1 MLSNKKEYDM
11 HTLSFDKSDDVPAE
25 LQSFVKEAE
34 DGKFT
39 VTLVPQQ
46 KLTEFRDTN
55 TNVVRER
62 DTYKGVLS
70 KLAPVIGEDYA
81 NIDNLLAELP
91 ELRTIKQQ
99 VDDGKLQGST
109 EIQKEVEQRIGAMK
123 EEHQN
128 ALQHLQSL
136 YEQEKGERGKA
147 ENKYKQTLID
157 RQVTEAV
164 LKDGSGARKDALG
177 MFLREAYETF
187 KVDEHGG
194 VVPYDREGKIV
205 YGSDGATPMSASEWL
220 KHQAEKLPFLF
231 EQSSGGGAGGGAGT
245 NRGIDMNL
253 PPEERLRLARTG
265 R

>member
-1 MLSNKKEYDM
+1 M

-25 LQSFVKEAE
+25 LQSFVKETE
-34 DGKFT
+34 DGKFA

-46 KLTEFRDTN
+46 KLAEFRDTN
-55 TNVVRER
+55 TNIVRER
-62 DTYKGVLS
+62 DNFKNVLS
-70 KLAPVIGEDYA
+70 KLSPVIGEDYS

-109 EIQKEVEQRIGAMK
+109 KIQEEVEQRIGAMK
-123 EEHQN
+123 EEHAN
-128 ALQHLQSL
+128 ALKHVQQL
-136 YEQEKGERGKA
+136 YEAEKGARGQA

-164 LKDGSGARKDALG
+164 LKEGSGARKDALG

-194 VVPYDREGKIV
+194 VVPYDREGKII

-231 EQSSGGGAGGGAGT
+231 EQSQGGGAGGGGGAG
-245 NRGIDMNL
+245 RSIDMNL
-253 PPEERLRLARTG
+253 PPEERLRLARSN